1 MKTCQ
6 YQYMNHQIWS
16 MNRHR
21 TMLLMRLFNPKRTR
35 SSSHKNNNA
44 TCFFLQVVVE
54 LIECMQSFFILGLGQ
69 HQLQPLFVFLWT
81 LVDGCTLQHQL
92 LRLALSPFWISN
104 LLAITCKTFK
114 SLIFTRT
121 FFFVNTYLPSTLRFL
136 SPMISLVCTN
146 TRFLSFELNIC
157 LQNFIELIFKIGQ

>member
-44 TCFFLQVVVE
+44 ICFSAGRGRVNRVHTVL
-54 LIECMQSFFILGLGQ
+54 FILGLGQ